1 MTITALLEFRVTPEA
16 LATAPAVIH
25 DTLAATR
32 AFAGN
37 MGVEVVVDIADPTHF
52 VVIEQWE
59 SLEAD
64 EAYRAWRSTPEG
76 GSDLGNILAGAPSL
90 TKLNSQPAI

>member
-1 MTITALLEFRVTPEA
+1 MPITALLEFRVTPEA
-16 LATAPAVIH
+16 VATAPAVIH
-25 DTLAATR
+25 TTLAATR

-37 MGVEVVVDIADPTHF
+37 MGVEVVVDIVDPTHF

-76 GSDLGNILAGAPSL
+76 ASDLGSILAGAPSL
-90 TKLNSQPAI
+90 TKFSPQPEI